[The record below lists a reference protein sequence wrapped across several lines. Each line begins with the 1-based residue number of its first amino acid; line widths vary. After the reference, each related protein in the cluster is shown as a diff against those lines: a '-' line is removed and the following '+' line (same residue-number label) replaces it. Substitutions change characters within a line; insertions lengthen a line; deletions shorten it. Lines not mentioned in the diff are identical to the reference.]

1 MLHREFVLNRN
12 LTWEHGGDF
21 KTKWWRKI
29 SIREYQEP
37 YTEEGIAGQGEGRR
51 TPFLMPGS
59 DKAGQS
65 W

>member
-1 MLHREFVLNRN
+1 MLNRN

-37 YTEEGIAGQGEGRR
+37 YIEEGIAGQDEGRS
-51 TPFLMPGS
+51 TPFLTPGS